1 MTTQSSIRTIQDLLE
16 AQLGT
21 SFIERENPEGID
33 NIDTAV
39 KDILRPDPS
48 RVAFLFVNLSSTDA
62 IFLRPS
68 GAATTSNGVRVP
80 AGGSAFTSWRED
92 GTTPAKGWS
101 ALTETNNN
109 QAFYL
114 LTYSIPGS
122 NA

>member
-1 MTTQSSIRTIQDLLE
+1 MTTQNPIRTIQDLLE

-21 SFIERENPEGID
+21 SFVERENPESID

-48 RVAFLFVNLSSTDA
+48 RIAFLFVNLSSTDA

-68 GAATTSNGVRVP
+68 GDAATSNGVRVA
-80 AGGSAFTSWRED
+80 AGGTLFTSWRED
-92 GTTPAKGWS
+92 GTTPSKVWS